1 MLSATNIPQKELQ
14 QALTTRGAAVYRQIE
29 RTLGTYL
36 SKTSENLDWLYANM
50 HPYFFITMKE
60 ETDAI
65 VNLAVGLQEIRN
77 QIKLTLTDQEKK
89 LIIARLDL
97 PGSIYDTLKTLRERE
112 ISYAEMIHSYGS
124 LPGTD
129 ADLEIQ
135 KFEFDRKTHEEI
147 IGAGPV
153 RIPNSVRKM
162 VFRSMKQLYPD
173 FILKESDKV
182 LRLLWINN
190 QAYVRISPP
199 ERVAR
204 ILWLYQQS
212 KTHDGMYLDVE
223 KTKRGPRYKESR
235 LLFSVGNPS
244 QKGFITQVSEVFQR
258 LNIGVRRS
266 YSLYLNN
273 GHHTYFLA
281 TFYVT
286 SLDEELIEKGSSLFR
301 VLQAELY
308 NTQILSTNM
317 HTYNIF
323 LTKGIMTGEEASL
336 SNVFIGFCHTSLA
349 HNQPDRFDIE
359 TVKSAFHSD
368 ANMTLKLINV
378 FRIKFDPDIEARDEA
393 YKKALNET
401 VQAIESYNTGQKY
414 LDKIRRT
421 IFSACLSFIRYT
433 LKTNFYVAEKHA
445 LAFRLD
451 PAYLTKLGEEFTL
464 DLPAVIPYRITFF
477 FGRYGVGY
485 HIGFSDIARGG
496 WRTVICRD
504 KDEYA
509 TNTNTLFREVF
520 VLAHTQH
527 LKNKDIYEGGSKLVV
542 VLDAENLHDP
552 SDITQRLYKV
562 QYGFINAFLDIF
574 VTQGGKVKNPR
585 VIDYYRE
592 DEPIELGP
600 DENMHDAMIE
610 LIAKQAVK
618 RQYILG
624 AGIISSKRIGI
635 NHKEYGVTSRGVV
648 KYAEIAMKEV
658 GMDILHDPFS
668 MKFTGG
674 PNGDVA
680 GNSMRLLLKRC
691 PHAKILVIIDGTAGL
706 YDPKGAD
713 QKALGD
719 LVLRH
724 DLDHF
729 NPEALH
735 PGGFIVLRGESK
747 KEGLRKLYRKMTRTD
762 YGVEET
768 WITVDE
774 LYRELDHLLFSVS
787 TDLFLPCGGR
797 PETIDSENWYKLF
810 PDENVPTARV
820 IIEGANSFIS
830 SKAREEIQ
838 KKGVVL
844 IRDASANKCGVISSS
859 YEIIANLLMTDK
871 EFLMHKET
879 YVKDVLTILENRAEE
894 EANLIFKRYWENDG
908 NLLYTEISN
917 AISTEINEHYAKLFT
932 FFQDKQ
938 DLVDQPV
945 FRKAILNHLPAFI
958 RENTKYRAR
967 VKNLSPKF
975 KSAILASQIGSSI
988 VYHGGWEV
996 YFENRLKDYLKK
1008 QNGKV
1013 GKGPRETH

>member
-1 MLSATNIPQKELQ
+1 MLAATAIPQKELQ
-14 QALTTRGAAVYRQIE
+14 QVLTTQDAALYRRIE
-29 RTLGTYL
+29 RALGAHL

-60 ETDAI
+60 EMDVI

-97 PGSIYDTLKTLRERE
+97 PGSIYDTLKALRERE

-129 ADLEIQ
+129 TDLEIQ

-147 IGAGPV
+147 VGAGAV
-153 RIPNSVRKM
+153 RIPNSVRKS
-162 VFRSMKQLYPD
+162 VFHSMKQLYPD
-173 FILKESDKV
+173 FNFQESDDV

-204 ILWLYQQS
+204 ILWLYQQARI
-212 KTHDGMYLDVE
+212 HDGLYLDVE
-223 KTKRGPRYKESR
+223 GTERGPRFVESR

-244 QKGFITQVSEVFQR
+244 QKAFITQVSEVFQR

-266 YSLYLNN
+266 YSLYINT
-273 GHHTYFLA
+273 GHHPYFLG

-286 SLDEELIEKGSSLFR
+286 SHDGGLIEKGSSLFR

-308 NTQILSTNM
+308 NTQILSTN
-317 HTYNIF
+317 TYAYNNF
-323 LTKGIMTGEEASL
+323 LSKGIMTGEETSL
-336 SNVFIGFCHTSLA
+336 SNVFVGFCHTSLA
-349 HNQPDRFDIE
+349 HNQPDRFGLE

-368 ANMTLKLINV
+368 ADMILKLVNV
-378 FRIKFDPDIEARDEA
+378 FRMKFDPDIESRDAA
-393 YKKALNET
+393 YKQALEET
-401 VQAIESYNTGQKY
+401 LQAIESYNTGQKH
-414 LDKIRRT
+414 LDEIRRT
-421 IFSACLSFIRYT
+421 IFSTCLAFIRYT

-451 PAYLTKLGEEFTL
+451 PAYLNEFATEL
-464 DLPAVIPYRITFF
+464 TSDLPAVTPYRITFF

-509 TNTNTLFREVF
+509 TNTNSLFREVF

-542 VLDAENLHDP
+542 VLNAENLHDP
-552 SDITQRLYKV
+552 SEVTQRLYKL

-574 VTQGGKVKNPR
+574 VTEGGKVKNPR
-585 VIDYYRE
+585 VIDYYGE

-610 LIAKQAVK
+610 LIAKQSVK
-618 RQYILG
+618 RRYILG
-624 AGIISSKRIGI
+624 TGIMSSKRIGI
-635 NHKEYGVTSRGVV
+635 NHKEYGVTSRGVM

-658 GMDILHDPFS
+658 GVDVLREPFS
-668 MKFTGG
+668 VKFTGG

-680 GNSMRLLLKRC
+680 GNSMHLLLMRC
-691 PHAKILVIIDGTAGL
+691 PHVKILVILDGTAGL
-706 YDPKGAD
+706 YDPEGANH
-713 QKALGD
+713 KALSD
-719 LVLRH
+719 IVLRH

-729 NPEALH
+729 NSEALH
-735 PGGFIVLRGESK
+735 SGGFMVFREEYR
-747 KEGLRKLYRKMTRTD
+747 KEGPRKLYKKMTRTD
-762 YGVEET
+762 SGVQET

-787 TDLFLPCGGR
+787 TDLFIPCGGR
-797 PETIDSENWYKLF
+797 PETIDSENWHKLF
-810 PDENVPTARV
+810 PNENDLTARV

-830 SKAREEIQ
+830 PKAREEIQ
-838 KKGVVL
+838 KRGVVL

-871 EFLMHKET
+871 EFLMHKDK
-879 YVKDVLTILENRAEE
+879 YLKDVLGILENKAEE
-894 EANLIFKRYWENDG
+894 EANVIFKRYREHDG
-908 NLLYTEISN
+908 NLLYTEISS
-917 AISTEINEHYAKLFT
+917 AISTEINEHYAKLFI
-932 FFQDKQ
+932 FFQDRQ
-938 DLVDQPV
+938 DLLNQPV

-958 RENTKYRAR
+958 RENTKYRAK
-967 VKNLSPKF
+967 VNNLSPKI
-975 KSAILASQIGSSI
+975 KSAMLASQIGSSI
-988 VYHGGWEV
+988 VYHGDWEV
-996 YFENRLKDYLKK
+996 DFENRLKDYLKR

-1013 GKGPRETH
+1013 GKGHGQIN